1 MTGRK
6 KTSGTEIFSVDSVF
20 FVDGGD
26 GDDSCSDP
34 FHGGDGGGVSCVCDG
49 GSSGGQVD
57 LTFFQKVIYN
67 TETLKFDGDSVCVG
81 RLFFSAGGWGWSR
94 WQSPQQ
100 HGY

>member
-6 KTSGTEIFSVDSVF
+6 KTSGTEIFSVDAVF

-49 GSSGGQVD
+49 GSSGG
-57 LTFFQKVIYN
+57 
-67 TETLKFDGDSVCVG
+67 
-81 RLFFSAGGWGWSR
+81 
-94 WQSPQQ
+94 
-100 HGY
+100 